1 MSNVAQTILQQ
12 LGGNR
17 FIAMTGAKN
26 LTVGDYG
33 NGLGFKIGRN
43 AGRVSHVQIHL
54 DASDTYTVKFLA
66 VRKFA
71 VREIESASFVYA
83 DQLRPM
89 FERVTGMATSL

>member
-17 FIAMTGAKN
+17 FIAMTGAKH
-26 LTVGDYG
+26 LCTSGRD
-33 NGLGFKIGRN
+33 LSFRIGRN
-43 AGRVSHVQIHL
+43 AGRVSHVRITL

-66 VRKFA
+66 VRKLA
-71 VREIESASFVYA
+71 VREIESASLVYA
-83 DQLRPM
+83 DMLRPM